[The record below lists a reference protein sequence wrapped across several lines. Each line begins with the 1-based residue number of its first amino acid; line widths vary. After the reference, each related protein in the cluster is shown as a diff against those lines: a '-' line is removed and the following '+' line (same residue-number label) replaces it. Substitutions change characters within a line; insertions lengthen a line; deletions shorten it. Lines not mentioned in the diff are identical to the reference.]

1 MKKLIFAAVVVLL
14 AISSLVSCDFFAHV
28 KYDVAV
34 SYAVCY
40 PDTVIQYDTVFTCD
54 APAEDYENEPVKV
67 YTSSYKGSNFVA
79 IRPGWNDFSATTA
92 PIRVLRFKNIDEH
105 KGNLSRSEEEFIRKC
120 YNK

>member
-1 MKKLIFAAVVVLL
+1 MKKLIYAAVMVLL

-40 PDTVIQYDTVFTCD
+40 PDTVIQYDTVFICD
-54 APAEDYENEPVKV
+54 ALAEDYENEPVKV

-79 IRPGWNDFSATTA
+79 IRPGRNDFSATTA
-92 PIRVLRFKNIDEH
+92 PIRVLRFKNIDAYDG
-105 KGNLSRSEEEFIRKC
+105 KLSRSEEEFIRKC